1 MPVTRIADIVA
12 ERRRITADTALQWGR
27 YFKSTPQFWL
37 NLQAK
42 YDLEIAEDEH
52 LARIQRELQ
61 PIEMIVR

>member
-1 MPVTRIADIVA
+1 M
-12 ERRRITADTALQWGR
+12 GR

-37 NLQAK
+37 NLQTK

-52 LARIQRELQ
+52 LARIQREVQ